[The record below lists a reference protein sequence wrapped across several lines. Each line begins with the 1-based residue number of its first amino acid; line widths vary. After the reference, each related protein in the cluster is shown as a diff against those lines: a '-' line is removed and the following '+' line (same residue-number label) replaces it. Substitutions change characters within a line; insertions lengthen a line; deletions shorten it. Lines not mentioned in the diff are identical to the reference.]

1 MDEVLA
7 AKAQAYAARHH
18 LRIGNP
24 LGSGHHGTVLVAQ
37 SNIKPNRSAIKVHK
51 EREPYLRECRAYR
64 ILASRGVIAIEGF
77 NLPQFLGADDEL
89 LVIEMTI
96 VERPFV
102 LDFAGAYL
110 ERPEFS
116 DDIWADWLQQK
127 KEQFETRWP
136 VVENV
141 LSGLRSF
148 GIHLIDV
155 TPSNIAFR
163 ES

>member
-1 MDEVLA
+1 MNQVLA
-7 AKAQAYAARHH
+7 ARAQAYAARHH
-18 LRIGNP
+18 LRVGSP
-24 LGSGHHGTVLVAQ
+24 LGSGQHGNVFVAQ

-51 EREPYLRECRAYR
+51 EREAYLRECRAYR
-64 ILASRGVIAIEGF
+64 ILASYGVVAIEGL
-77 NLPQFLGADDEL
+77 NVPQFLGADDEL
-89 LVIEMTI
+89 LVIDMTI

-116 DDIWADWLQQK
+116 DEIWADWLQQK
-127 KEQFETRWP
+127 QEQFEARWP

-141 LSGLRSF
+141 LSALRGY

-155 TPSNIAFR
+155 TPSNIGFR